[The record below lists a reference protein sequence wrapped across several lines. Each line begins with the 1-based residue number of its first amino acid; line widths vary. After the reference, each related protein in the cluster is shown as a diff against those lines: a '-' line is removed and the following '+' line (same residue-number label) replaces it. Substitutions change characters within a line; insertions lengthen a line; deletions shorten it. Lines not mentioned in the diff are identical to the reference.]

1 MKISKFLL
9 STAFVIV
16 SLVGLSQRGKNL
28 NYTVPTLNTVV
39 NTYTTLTSGNAGS
52 STLTVASNA
61 LTGAGF
67 TAPLA
72 PGDLILIIQM
82 QDAELNIDSYDG
94 TFGGQT
100 RPYGTTAA
108 NANQFG
114 HQFGTVL
121 NYRNAGKYEIKE
133 VQSVS
138 GGTTINIACG
148 LTNTYVAAGHPQ
160 VVRIPRYNNLTLP
173 SNTSIV
179 PVAWNGTTG
188 GIVAVEVLGDL
199 TLNANSFIDASGYG
213 FRGGIA
219 AGTSVTGSG
228 STHTFGPGNGS
239 SPLGWNQIVQGGEK
253 GEGIG
258 CTISGNETIY
268 YSRYGRGA
276 MANGGGGGGYQNSG
290 GGGGAN
296 IAAAGTRTGKGIPTP
311 GYAAYWN
318 LELAGFATSS
328 SPGGGRGGYSL
339 AQISANQNTTG
350 PNNNAWG
357 GDFRKENGGYGGEGL
372 AYDATRLF
380 MGGGGGA
387 GGQDSGQG
395 GSGGRGGGICY
406 VEVYGNVTGSGAI
419 RSNGQDGF
427 NSNPTGASGGTLGND
442 GAGGAGAG
450 GYIYVRNM
458 NALPA
463 SISLIANGGAGGDQ
477 DLRLTSI
484 FSNNEI
490 GGPGAG
496 GAGGG
501 IAYTSG
507 SPLTS
512 VTGGVSGF
520 CLRTIGTGSTANN
533 PWISNFPPN
542 GATNGSNG
550 LSNLPT
556 QIYNIIPMNDTI
568 CNGETPNV
576 SVQVIGTQPGGS
588 VVYWF
593 PTPYG
598 NSAIAAGTNPSPA
611 TYGALN
617 VAVTTTF
624 YVGICP
630 GTFRVP
636 VTIVVGQNPT
646 ITGSASIV
654 DATCNT
660 QGSISGLGASGGLA
674 PYQFSWNGTTYP
686 NGNLPSAPSGSYTLT
701 VTDQNGCSSQSGP
714 HTING
719 VGGPT
724 ISGTPSI
731 TNATCTTNG
740 SITGLTASGG
750 AGTLSFEWNSVSS
763 PSENLNNAPA
773 GSYTLVVTDGNG
785 CTASS
790 GPHTIGTTPGPTV
803 AGTATISDATC
814 TTGGSISGL
823 SGTGGVGPYT
833 YEWNGNAGSAN
844 LSGAVAG
851 NYTLVITD
859 NNGCTVSSGPYT
871 IGTTPGPTVAGTV
884 NITDATCTAD
894 GSISGLSGTGGVGPY
909 TYEWNGNPGSAT
921 VSGPAG
927 NYTLIITD
935 NNGCTVSSGPHTIG
949 TTPGPSIGGTANI
962 TDATCT
968 TGGSITGLTI
978 NGGVGPFGY
987 AWNTTVTPTQNLSNA
1002 AAGSYTL
1009 TVVDGNGCTAT
1020 SGPYTINLV
1029 GGPVVD
1035 ESSIVITNES
1045 CGNGNGTIV
1054 GLSVSG
1060 GTPGYTY
1067 DWNGVASAGINLSNA
1082 VAGNYT
1088 LEVTDAAG
1096 CTTTSGPHTITN
1108 IPAPTIDETS
1118 IVITDASCNG
1128 SLGSITGLNVSG
1140 SNLVYS
1146 WTNSGGNQ
1154 VNATGLN
1161 QGSYTLTVTDQV
1173 TGCTAQSGP
1182 HVVGFQNGPTVSS
1195 TNAVVTDANCNGT
1208 LGSIIGISA
1217 SGTGNLTYSWSNT
1230 TITSLNATGLSEGTY
1245 TLTVTDDASGCTA
1258 QVGPFTVNYI
1268 AGPTANFTYSPI
1280 DPNTDELV
1288 TFTDA
1293 STGTILGWN
1302 WNIDTMSS
1310 SNQDETYTFTNEG
1323 VYTVTL
1329 TVVDQ
1334 NGCSDDM
1341 TVVLEILGE
1350 LVIPNVITP
1359 NADGTNDYFVLTGL
1373 KPNTSVTILNR
1384 WGNEIFSS
1392 SSYMNEWNGQDKSGN
1407 FVNEGVYTYI
1417 INLPD
1422 GSQKQGFVHVVRNN

>member
-1 MKISKFLL
+1 MKFSKFLL
-9 STAFVIV
+9 STAFVTI
-16 SLVGLSQRGKNL
+16 SLIGFSQRGKNL
-28 NYTVPTLNTVV
+28 DYTVPATNTVV
-39 NTYTTLTSGNAGS
+39 NTYTTLTNGTSGS
-52 STLTVASNA
+52 STLTVASNT

-67 TAPLA
+67 STPLA
-72 PGDLILIIQM
+72 AGDLILIIQM
-82 QDAELNIDSYDG
+82 QDAEMNIDWYDG

-100 RPYGTTAA
+100 RPYGTTPA
-108 NANQFG
+108 NFMQFG

-138 GGTTINIACG
+138 GGNTINIACG
-148 LTNTYVAAGHPQ
+148 LTNTYAAAGHPQ

-179 PVAWNGTTG
+179 PVAWNGSTG
-188 GIVAVEVLGDL
+188 GIVAVEVLGNL
-199 TLNANSFIDASGYG
+199 TLNANSYIDASGYG
-213 FRGGIA
+213 FRGGVV

-228 STHTFGPGNGS
+228 STHSNGPGNGNA
-239 SPLGWNQIVQGGEK
+239 PLGWNQIIQGGEK

-258 CTISGNETIY
+258 CTISEYETIY

-318 LELAGFATSS
+318 LELAGFASS
-328 SPGGGRGGYSL
+328 TSPGGGRGGYSL
-339 AQISANQNTTG
+339 AQSNPNQVTTG

-406 VEVYGNVTGSGAI
+406 VEVYGNVIGSGAI
-419 RSNGQDGF
+419 RSNGQAGF
-427 NSNPTGASGGTLGND
+427 NSNPTGTSGGTRGND

-458 NALPA
+458 NALP
-463 SISLIANGGAGGDQ
+463 STISLIANGGDGGDQ
-477 DLRLTSI
+477 DLRLPFS

-501 IAYTSG
+501 IAFTSG
-507 SPLTS
+507 SPVTS
-512 VTGGVSGF
+512 VVGGVSGF
-520 CLRTIGTGSTANN
+520 CLRTIGGGSTVNN
-533 PWISNFPPN
+533 PWIDNFPPN
-542 GATNGSNG
+542 GATNGANG

-588 VVYWF
+588 TVYWF
-593 PTPYG
+593 TTPYG
-598 NSAIAAGTNPSPA
+598 NSAVAAGTNPNPA

-646 ITGSASIV
+646 ITGTASIV

-686 NGNLPSAPSGSYTLT
+686 NGNLPSAPSGNYTLT

-731 TNATCTTNG
+731 TNATCTANG
-740 SITGLTASGG
+740 SISGLTASGG
-750 AGTLSFEWNSVSS
+750 AGTLTFEWNSVAS
-763 PSENLNNAPA
+763 PSENLSNAPA
-773 GSYTLVVTDGNG
+773 GNYTLVVTDGNG

-803 AGTATISDATC
+803 AGTPTISDATC
-814 TTGGSISGL
+814 TTGGSITGL

-844 LSGAVAG
+844 LSGAAAG

-859 NNGCTVSSGPYT
+859 NNGCTVSSGPHT
-871 IGTTPGPTVAGTV
+871 IGTTPGPTVTGTA

-909 TYEWNGNPGSAT
+909 TYEWNGVVGSAT

-987 AWNTTVTPTQNLSNA
+987 AWNATVTPTQNLSNA
-1002 AAGSYTL
+1002 TAGSYTL
-1009 TVVDGNGCTAT
+1009 TVLDANGCTAT

-1035 ESSIVITNES
+1035 ESAMVITNES
-1045 CGNGNGTIV
+1045 CGNGNGSIV

-1067 DWNGVASAGINLSNA
+1067 EWNGVASAGINLSNA
-1082 VAGNYT
+1082 IAGNYT

-1108 IPAPTIDETS
+1108 IPAPTIDES
-1118 IVITDASCNG
+1118 AVVISDESCNG
-1128 SLGSITGLNVSG
+1128 SFGSITGLSVSG

-1146 WTNSGGNQ
+1146 WTNNGGNQ
-1154 VNATGLN
+1154 VNATNLS

-1195 TNAVVTDANCNGT
+1195 VNAVVTDASCNGT

-1217 SGTGNLTYSWSNT
+1217 SGTGGLTYSWSNSSVN
-1230 TITSLNATGLSEGTY
+1230 SLNATGLSAGTY

-1258 QVGPFTVNYI
+1258 QAGPFTVNYI
-1268 AGPTANFTYSPI
+1268 AGPTANFTYSPM

-1293 STGTILGWN
+1293 STGTIVGWN

-1310 SNQDETYTFTNEG
+1310 SNQDETYTFVNEG

-1359 NADGTNDYFVLTGL
+1359 NADGTNDYFVLAGL